1 MVEPALKL
9 DRVRSGYADRMVL
22 QSVDLS
28 IGKGELTAII
38 GPNGHGKSTLLKTIS
53 GILRVREGEI
63 SLGGSRIDNLRPD
76 EIVERGV
83 IHVPQGDLLFPGMS
97 IHENLMMGAYRTR
110 ETGAIAERLERVF
123 ALLPKLRDRRNQL
136 AGTLSG
142 GERRMCGIGRGLMA
156 GGDLLMLDEPS
167 LGLAPAMIN
176 ELFDIL
182 AELRDEGV
190 TILLVDQM
198 AALALTVADRGYVLE
213 QGRFVREGEAAELAA
228 DPALEAAYLGAKE
241 KSVA

>member
-167 LGLAPAMIN
+167 LGLAPIVIDQIY
-176 ELFDIL
+176 EVIFD
-182 AELRDEGV
+182 LRRAGS
-190 TILLVDQM
+190 TILLVEENAERIMDAADQIH
-198 AALALTVADRGYVLE
+198 LLDN
-213 QGRFVREGEAAELAA
+213 GRFAWAGKGAELMAR
-228 DPALEAAYLGAKE
+228 PEIIEAYLGA
-241 KSVA
+241 